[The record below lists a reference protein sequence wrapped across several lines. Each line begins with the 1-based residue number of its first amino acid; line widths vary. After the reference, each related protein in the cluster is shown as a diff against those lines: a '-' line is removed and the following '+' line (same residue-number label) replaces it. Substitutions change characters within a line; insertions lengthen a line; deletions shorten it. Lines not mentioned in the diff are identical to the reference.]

1 MDGLLERIQ
10 ELETRTRGMERKL
23 RTWRL
28 AAVVIA
34 LAAWYLFIA

>member
-1 MDGLLERIQ
+1 MRF
-10 ELETRTRGMERKL
+10 RGARDNTL
-23 RTWRL
+23 IWWIVVII